1 MADRYLKNT
10 YALDSHRL
18 TNEEIVKA
26 FSDFDYF
33 TSHCQQI
40 VDKNR
45 RLVHMRLNRFQRMVF
60 SELTRMVDPKTRL
73 NHRHDVVFLKPR
85 QVGATTGLISWV
97 NYICAYVEG
106 MENLNIL
113 HSFPV
118 TDTIAKIYSQKVE
131 PIITGVH
138 PDIMPTIK
146 KEANMSSSIR
156 LTYQDILGV
165 RRNNCY
171 DLVSAGASSIR
182 SGTVHVWLA
191 DECLG
196 GDTEILTDKGYKKLK
211 NVTTADRVAQ
221 FSEKTGLVTYVHPI
235 RTIKKKPTRRVYSV
249 KLGDKDSV
257 VMTGGHELLLKS
269 VHTGK
274 YHKKELE
281 DVAFTQQWRMPTASM
296 FNGEAS
302 GISDYERLLIAL
314 QADGTLIEGKQVSRA
329 RITLSKPRKIERFHK
344 LISSCAEKGYISW
357 RGTVEIPKRPG
368 RVAWNFQLKERI
380 NFKDLTNVFSFDE
393 PPARAKAIVQEM
405 LEWDGYK
412 GTTKKPAM
420 YYSSIVKNNAD
431 LFCALGCIAGYSA
444 SQSICHDNRSP
455 SYSDV
460 YRCTL
465 VLKQYRQLGEMGKTE
480 IEWDDDVY
488 CVTVPDG
495 NIVIRAGLHHY
506 VVGNCGFYRHPDV
519 LEDAVSGSMPDTGF
533 SLVVYASTFEDKMGE
548 YYRKKIE
555 AARDNP
561 DTWSLI
567 FAPWFMVYP
576 EAPRGIPISEV
587 ELNDYDQKVII
598 PAMKECDLP
607 IELWGDAITWYH
619 QKRPRISNMQKEY
632 PTTLDEVLALGE
644 NRLYF
649 STKSIERQ
657 KDNVEIGQPSR
668 LVSDVQTNQISLLDT
683 DASPLKVFRKPAA
696 GHKYTITVDPILSV
710 NEESDLFCA
719 SVWDMRNLEQVA
731 TYRAREMSQE
741 DYADAIVSLA
751 KVYNRAQICPE
762 QNLSEAF
769 VACVRALGYYNFYY
783 IGKNER
789 AKKIPGIRTTAR
801 SKEELLDRLALLLN
815 NNRVIIHDPIWVEEL
830 GYFERVVKERADG
843 STSVKAMARK
853 GKHDDTVT
861 TLWVLAG
868 MLDRQQLTGTRS
880 HGIAFL

>member
-1 MADRYLKNT
+1 MADRYLENT

-18 TNEEIVKA
+18 TNEEIVKS

-182 SGTVHVWLA
+182 SGTVHIWLA
-191 DECLG
+191 DE
-196 GDTEILTDKGYKKLK
+196 
-211 NVTTADRVAQ
+211 V
-221 FSEKTGLVTYVHPI
+221 
-235 RTIKKKPTRRVYSV
+235 
-249 KLGDKDSV
+249 
-257 VMTGGHELLLKS
+257 
-269 VHTGK
+269 
-274 YHKKELE
+274 
-281 DVAFTQQWRMPTASM
+281 
-296 FNGEAS
+296 
-302 GISDYERLLIAL
+302 
-314 QADGTLIEGKQVSRA
+314 
-329 RITLSKPRKIERFHK
+329 
-344 LISSCAEKGYISW
+344 
-357 RGTVEIPKRPG
+357 
-368 RVAWNFQLKERI
+368 
-380 NFKDLTNVFSFDE
+380 
-393 PPARAKAIVQEM
+393 
-405 LEWDGYK
+405 
-412 GTTKKPAM
+412 
-420 YYSSIVKNNAD
+420 
-431 LFCALGCIAGYSA
+431 
-444 SQSICHDNRSP
+444 
-455 SYSDV
+455 
-460 YRCTL
+460 
-465 VLKQYRQLGEMGKTE
+465 
-480 IEWDDDVY
+480 
-488 CVTVPDG
+488 
-495 NIVIRAGLHHY
+495 
-506 VVGNCGFYRHPDV
+506 GFYRHPDV

-561 DTWSLI
+561 DTWTLI

-576 EAPRGIPISEV
+576 EVPMGIPISEV
-587 ELNDYDQKVII
+587 KLDDYDQKVII
-598 PAMKECDLP
+598 PAMKECGLP
-607 IELWGDAITWYH
+607 VELWGDAITWYH

-657 KDNVEIGQPSR
+657 KDNIEIGQPSR
-668 LVSDVQTNQISLLDT
+668 LVSDVQTNQISLLNT
-683 DASPLKVFRKPAA
+683 DASPLRVFRKPVA
-696 GHKYTITVDPILSV
+696 GHRYTITVDPILSV

-815 NNRVIIHDPIWVEEL
+815 NNRVIIHDPMWVEEL
-830 GYFERVVKERADG
+830 GYFERIVKERADG
-843 STSVKAMARK
+843 STTVKAMARK